1 MQILNGR
8 ILNLRRKDK
17 LGFSGGIF
25 IVKPSQD
32 IKGKFKLR
40 IKLQAPWKTD
50 LNATLVFSQ
59 KIQGE
64 VKKEKFSLVHSEEE
78 LIALTDQQL
87 PERVEFQAYFDKK
100 NVTVHRLLVN
110 KFMKDSLLINIKPV
124 IPKDVEFQVLLQGEN
139 LTEDTQD
146 WKFKPFL
153 LKVVSRPL
161 SVQEHEDYLKK
172 LKAERYQ
179 ANHPG
184 MKVLKTGQIVRESY
198 QTQPEEEKIDQPGQD
213 QGDDAK

>member
-1 MQILNGR
+1 
-8 ILNLRRKDK
+8 
-17 LGFSGGIF
+17 
-25 IVKPSQD
+25 
-32 IKGKFKLR
+32 
-40 IKLQAPWKTD
+40 

-124 IPKDVEFQVLLQGEN
+124 IPKDVEF
-139 LTEDTQD
+139 
-146 WKFKPFL
+146 
-153 LKVVSRPL
+153 
-161 SVQEHEDYLKK
+161 
-172 LKAERYQ
+172 
-179 ANHPG
+179 
-184 MKVLKTGQIVRESY
+184 
-198 QTQPEEEKIDQPGQD
+198 
-213 QGDDAK
+213 